1 MRHASAA
8 GRQNQDVSPHRRT
21 SVPYTCPPS
30 APDAATVTDVER
42 RADERTREHKMSEQE
57 IVQASPLSIVRYGMG
72 KEIQLYATELVISS
86 KEEGKEIRLP
96 LDTIERLTLTPGDPN
111 PAKLVLLAD
120 LTDGSS
126 MLLVEG
132 MTNARDFREMIP
144 HLTELSPELQLDPP
158 DMAEQLRQALNNR
171 RAWNLTCYG
180 AILLVCLSLYGLYL
194 LVAYIGMH
202 H

>member
-1 MRHASAA
+1 
-8 GRQNQDVSPHRRT
+8 
-21 SVPYTCPPS
+21 
-30 APDAATVTDVER
+30 
-42 RADERTREHKMSEQE
+42 
-57 IVQASPLSIVRYGMG
+57 MG
-72 KEIQLYATELVISS
+72 KEIQLYTTELVITS

-96 LDTIERLTLTPGDPN
+96 LETIERLTLTPGDPN
-111 PAKLVLLAD
+111 PSKLVLLAD
-120 LTDGSS
+120 LTDGST

-180 AILLVCLSLYGLYL
+180 AIILICLFLYGLYL
-194 LVAYIGMH
+194 LVAFIGMH